1 MAPTRECTT
10 SDSRVR
16 TVASLLCW
24 QHVATAQLISKLA
37 LATPD
42 NPVRLGR
49 YDVTG
54 QIGAGGMGTVYD
66 ALDLDHGTRVALKTL
81 TSWEPENLLRFKNEF
96 RSVAD
101 LSHPNLVSLYEL
113 NRVEDLWF
121 FTMDHIE
128 GVDFLEWLRGAP
140 AAVPQE
146 DTDTVV
152 GSPQAAR
159 NAQQDL
165 IATSDATTCLP
176 PSLPRVRDALAQL
189 IAGVHALHQA
199 GFLHLD
205 IKPSNVLVD
214 ASGQVFVLDF
224 GLIRRVDEPR
234 KRAATDAGSISISG
248 TPMWMAPE
256 QFTNAPIGAPADWYA
271 VGLMLYWALTGVPAF
286 PPLAAKDKPVS
297 RHAELVQAIE
307 RVAGVPVDLSELASA
322 LLQKDEL
329 QRPAG
334 RTLLELTAG
343 AETLATKQ
351 WAAFVG
357 RGEELDVLRSA
368 HAAVQEGGVK
378 VVHVSGTSGLGKTAL
393 LRRFLHEVHTESDT
407 IALSGRCYE
416 RETVPYKGFDGLLD
430 QLVTLLGN
438 GALSPRL
445 PSRIVELVQVFPVLA
460 GIPQIAVELEK
471 VSTQESVGVVEQR
484 RRAVDALCELFH
496 NLALLRPVVLQIDDL
511 QWADADS
518 MGLLVQLLRRRE
530 LTRMMFVLSFRPEEA
545 RANAVIAPYFAATS
559 DLTSD
564 LLSIELKPLAAQDAQ
579 TLASRQLDA
588 LSLARSGLAE
598 AIAKESGGNPFFV
611 EELAHFATQ
620 SRDAHGDG
628 PVSTGIS
635 LDDVLAAR
643 VKSLPRDQRSL
654 VEVLSVANSPIPL
667 HLAFEEAGLTSGALR
682 SLWAL
687 RGRHLIRT
695 TGAGANDLVE
705 LHHDRMRE
713 SVLRYLLPKRK
724 DEIHLGLARAFKE
737 EGDSSSSSEDWL
749 FDCVRHFNAVHAL
762 LVDAERLQA
771 ARLNLAAARKARHAG
786 AFPLAFDCFRAG
798 AELLGEEGWNDEYE
812 LALALNSGA
821 AETAHFSAAWDHLDA
836 FIEAVKKNGCSIFD
850 QLVGWEVHIDA
861 CIARQDY
868 AEAIAVAI
876 QALHLLDTEL
886 PANPSAD
893 DVGAAVQEAMAT
905 LAEVGPEGLKQL
917 ANADAVRIVASMRI
931 MSSISSAA
939 YFAAPPLLIVLAC
952 RLVVASVKNGLSS
965 VTAYALSVYGIV
977 LNTLGLHDQA
987 HTWGQVALELLERF
1001 DDMRVDART
1010 RHVVH
1015 NLVCV
1020 WTVPLSST
1028 LPKLRGVVDL
1038 CKSIGDV
1045 EYAGYATHGFV
1056 HNSIYAGRPLQ
1067 PLYEDALALGDF
1079 MRGHELVNA
1088 LHVHEPFEQ
1097 LLRCYLGLTDDPS
1110 CLNGNG
1116 FSEEASLATASEIG
1130 STAGVAAINMVMGI
1144 ARYTFGKV
1152 EEAHACFL
1160 IVRQMLEAIPSIWHL
1175 PIIHQYAA
1183 LSIYGLPEAER
1194 EAHQAEAEAN
1204 IAALRHLAEHGP
1216 DNFRHRVVLVEAE
1229 RARVGGDRLAAAA
1242 GFDEAIGLA
1251 KAGGWVNDEAL
1262 AHELAARCTEGAA
1275 RAAHIASAQ
1284 AAWKRWGAVSK
1295 LV

>member
-1 MAPTRECTT
+1 
-10 SDSRVR
+10 
-16 TVASLLCW
+16 
-24 QHVATAQLISKLA
+24 
-37 LATPD
+37 
-42 NPVRLGR
+42 
-49 YDVTG
+49 
-54 QIGAGGMGTVYD
+54 MGTVYD
-66 ALDLDHGTRVALKTL
+66 AVDLDHGTRVALKTL
-81 TSWEPENLLRFKNEF
+81 TSLEPENLLRFKNEF

-113 NRVEDLWF
+113 SRVEDLWF
-121 FTMDHIE
+121 FTMDHID
-128 GVDFLEWLRGAP
+128 GVDFVEWLRGVP
-140 AAVPQE
+140 AAAPLQE
-146 DTDTVV
+146 TDTVV

-159 NAQQDL
+159 NAKQVPMATGDL
-165 IATSDATTCLP
+165 LPRLP

-214 ASGQVFVLDF
+214 ADGQVFVLDF

-234 KRAATDAGSISISG
+234 KRAATETDSISISG

-256 QFTNAPIGAPADWYA
+256 QFTNEPIGEPADWYA
-271 VGLMLYWALTGVPAF
+271 VGLMLYWALTGVPPF
-286 PPLAAKDKPVS
+286 PRPVDGDRLAS
-297 RHAELVQAIE
+297 RHTDLVQAIE

-322 LLQKDEL
+322 LLQKDVA

-351 WAAFVG
+351 LATFVG
-357 RGEELDVLRSA
+357 RADELDVLRSA
-368 HAAVQEGGVK
+368 HAAVQEGGAK
-378 VVHVSGTSGLGKTAL
+378 VVHVSGSSGLGKTAL
-393 LRRFLHEVHTESDT
+393 LRRFLHEVYTESDT

-430 QLVTLLGN
+430 QLATMLGT
-438 GALSPRL
+438 GAVSPRL

-471 VSTQESVGVVEQR
+471 ASTQEPVGVVEQR
-484 RRAVDALCELFH
+484 RRAVEALCELFH
-496 NLALLRPVVLQIDDL
+496 NLALLHPVVLQIDDL

-518 MGLLVQLLRRRE
+518 MGLLVHLLRRRE

-545 RANAVIAPYFAATS
+545 SASVVVAPYFAATS

-564 LLSIELKPLAAQDAQ
+564 LLSIELKPLTALDAQ
-579 TLASRQLDA
+579 ILASRQLDA
-588 LSLARSGLAE
+588 LSIARSGLAE
-598 AIAKESGGNPFFV
+598 AIAEESGGIPFFV
-611 EELAHFATQ
+611 EELAHFAIQ
-620 SRDAHGDG
+620 LRDGDG
-628 PVSTGIS
+628 DGSVSTGIS
-635 LDDVLAAR
+635 LDEVLALR
-643 VKSLPRDQRSL
+643 VKSLPSGQRSL

-667 HLAFEEAGLTSGALR
+667 HLAFGEAGLTSGALR

-687 RGRHLIRT
+687 RGRQLIRT
-695 TGAGANDLVE
+695 TGVGADDVVE

-713 SVLRYLLPKRK
+713 SVLRYMPTKRK
-724 DEIHLGLARAFKE
+724 GEIHLGLARAFRKQ
-737 EGDSSSSSEDWL
+737 GDSSSSNESWL
-749 FDCVRHFNAVHAL
+749 FDCVRHFNAVHGL

-836 FIEAVKKNGCSIFD
+836 FIETVKKNGCSIFD

-861 CIARQDY
+861 CIARTDY
-868 AEAIAVAI
+868 AEAIDVAI
-876 QALHLLDTEL
+876 QALHLLNTEL
-886 PANPSAD
+886 PANPSED
-893 DVGAAVQEAMAT
+893 EVGASVQEAMAA

-931 MSSISSAA
+931 MSSITSAA
-939 YFAAPPLLIVLAC
+939 YFAAPPLLVVLAC

-1001 DDMRVDART
+1001 DDLRVDART

-1028 LPKLRGVVDL
+1028 LAMSREVVDR

-1045 EYAGYATHGFV
+1045 EYAGYATHAFV

-1079 MRGHELVNA
+1079 MRAHELVNA

-1110 CLNGNG
+1110 CLDGNG
-1116 FSEEASLATASEIG
+1116 FSEEVALAKASEIG
-1130 STAGVAAINMVMGI
+1130 STAGVAAINMVIGV
-1144 ARYTFGKV
+1144 ARYTFGEV
-1152 EEAHACFL
+1152 EKAHACFA

-1194 EAHQAEAEAN
+1194 EAHLADAEAN

-1216 DNFRHRVVLVEAE
+1216 DNFAHRVVLLEAE
-1229 RARVGGDRLAAAA
+1229 RARVGGDRRAAAE

-1251 KAGGWVNDEAL
+1251 AAGGWVNDEAL
-1262 AHELAARCTEGAA
+1262 AHELAARCTEGDT
-1275 RAAHIASAQ
+1275 RTDHIASAQ
-1284 AAWKRWGAVSK
+1284 AAWKRWGVLSK
-1295 LV
+1295 LA